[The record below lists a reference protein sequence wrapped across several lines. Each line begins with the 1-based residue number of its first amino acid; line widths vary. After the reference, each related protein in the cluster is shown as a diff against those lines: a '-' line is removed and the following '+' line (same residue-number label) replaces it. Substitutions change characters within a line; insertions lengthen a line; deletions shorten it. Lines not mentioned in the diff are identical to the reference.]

1 MQTAIGVLVV
11 ARDALLRDTLRDLLQ
26 EAGYRSVGL
35 GDLALA
41 WEALQVSPAPL
52 VVLVEH
58 GDPRFACEALVA
70 AAGVLPP
77 HACVFVSTRPEQAP
91 QLRNPHTRRRVP
103 VVAIPQDIAWLT
115 SQVDEA
121 CACLPQGP
129 TGPGADLPVVA

>member
-11 ARDALLRDTLRDLLQ
+11 ARGALLRDTLRDLLQ

-58 GDPRFACEALVA
+58 GDPRFPCEALVA
-70 AAGVLPP
+70 AAGALPR
-77 HACVFVSTRPEQAP
+77 HAYVFVSTRPEQAP
-91 QLRNPHTRRRVP
+91 QLRNPHT
-103 VVAIPQDIAWLT
+103 
-115 SQVDEA
+115 
-121 CACLPQGP
+121 
-129 TGPGADLPVVA
+129 